1 MYLHFYSLTTW
12 YQKKIDIADA
22 SPQCIIPNFRHLMN
36 EWMNEWIHDMN
47 WWKCQ
52 WNYYIYIHT
61 YIIGLDPCGPM
72 TSLWP
77 YLTGLCSVQLFY
89 GWQSSFQILGF
100 CILFLFFPNCK
111 ETFVTTESSCR
122 YTIKE
127 DHKSA
132 DFFFIFS

>member
-36 EWMNEWIHDMN
+36 EWMNEYMTWTDETVNEITIYTYIHILLDWIHAVPWPHFGHIWLVYVLYHHSMAG
-47 WWKCQ
+47 KVLFRF
-52 WNYYIYIHT
+52 
-61 YIIGLDPCGPM
+61 LD
-72 TSLWP
+72 
-77 YLTGLCSVQLFY
+77 SVF
-89 GWQSSFQILGF
+89 SFF
-100 CILFLFFPNCK
+100 FFPNCK